1 MLSQTAEYALR
12 ATLAIAA
19 RSSDDEPVRVTDLA
33 ADLRI
38 PRNYLSKILHQLTRR
53 GILVSSRGK
62 RGGFRLGGSPSAMR
76 LDAVVGVFDTME
88 QRGQCLLGQPTCSD
102 RHPCAAHVRW
112 KQVTEDWLRF
122 FQETTISDV
131 MGREGPGHASVG
143 RAPR

>member
-19 RSSDDEPVRVTDLA
+19 QSSDDDPVRVTDLA

-53 GILVSSRGK
+53 GILVSTRGK
-62 RGGFRLGGSPSAMR
+62 RGGFRLAGSPSAVR

-88 QRGQCLLGQPTCSD
+88 QRRQCLLGRSTCSD

-112 KQVTEDWLRF
+112 KKVSEDWLRF
-122 FQETTISDV
+122 FRETTISDV
-131 MGREGPGHASVG
+131 MGRETPRHAIAD
-143 RAPR
+143 RASR